1 MSKIRNKLLSIIA
14 SALITTSAAGFT
26 GVTAFAGFGR
36 ERIAKESELMQYV
49 FSSTSAAIKD
59 IAAGKRSNAIVEIKL
74 PAGMRTDQNKLNVNT
89 LLDTLTAEFPYEL
102 YWFDVTEGI
111 LCSVSTYMIGNIE
124 YFDAV
129 RVKLSVIDDYKAN
142 NIAYTVDTAKTSAT
156 TSAIST
162 AKSIVNANKNASD
175 YDKLNAYRKAICDL
189 VSYDYN
195 AASHANGQC
204 YGDSWQLI
212 YVFDGDPRTNVVCE
226 GYAKAFQYLCDLTTF
241 NDPMIKCSTVSGLFG
256 EKGETGCSHMWNI
269 VSVNGKSYLA
279 DLTNCDE
286 GKCGAD
292 DYLFMKGALQSDA
305 TGCVFQLDIAGRP
318 SKTLFYTYNDD
329 TRNILSDDFLT
340 VVCRKNTTP
349 ATPTEPTTPTKP
361 SEPTIPVEPTT
372 PVTPPSTAIL
382 DAHGH
387 LLGDANGDGVVNAKD
402 ALAVLKHSAGLHI
415 LIDELASDMNSDRHV
430 NAKDAL
436 LILQT
441 SAGML

>member
-1 MSKIRNKLLSIIA
+1 MTKIRNKLFSIIA
-14 SALITTSAAGFT
+14 SALVTASATGFT
-26 GVTAFAGFGR
+26 GATAFAGFGQ

-74 PAGMRTDQNKLNVNT
+74 PAGMRTNQNKLNVDT
-89 LLDTLTAEFPYEL
+89 LLDALTAEFPYEL

-111 LCSVSTYMIGNIE
+111 LCSVNTYMIGNIE
-124 YFDAV
+124 YFDSV
-129 RVKLSVIDDYKAN
+129 RVKLSVIDNYEVN
-142 NIAYTVDTAKTSAT
+142 NIAYTVDTSKTSAT

-162 AKSIVNANKNASD
+162 AKSIVNANKNAND

-189 VSYDYN
+189 ISYDYD
-195 AASHANGQC
+195 AANHTNGQC

-241 NDPMIKCSTVSGLFG
+241 NDPTIKCSTVSGLFG
-256 EKGETGCSHMWNI
+256 EKGETGCPHMWNI
-269 VSVNGKSYLA
+269 VSVGGKSYLA

-292 DYLFMKGALQSDA
+292 DYLFMKKASQSDA
-305 TGCVFQLDIAGRP
+305 TGCVFQLDVAGRP

-329 TRNILSDDFLT
+329 TRNVLSDDFLT
-340 VVCRKNTTP
+340 VVCGKNP
-349 ATPTEPTTPTKP
+349 TPTEPATPTKP
-361 SEPTIPVEPTT
+361 SEPTTPVEPTN
-372 PVTPPSTAIL
+372 PVTPPSTIIVL

-402 ALAVLKHSAGLHI
+402 ALAVLKHSAGLRV
-415 LIDELASDMNSDRHV
+415 LIDELASDMNSDRRI

-436 LILQT
+436 IILKK